1 MALTEPNDPNSNL
14 PTYYQRASDS
24 LPDGGGFGGFL
35 DKLTGIGGNVGMGAN
50 LGSSFGPIGTVAG
63 GLLGGLGSA
72 FGLFKKKKSEAE
84 RKDEIARAVNQAND
98 PDYYN
103 KQAIQFGNYLGASRN
118 WGLPGAEAYYQSNP
132 QFAESV
138 INRYGGIQGD
148 WRSRVAPG
156 TDYNTGRNQ
165 IAQQTVD
172 RLAGPRVQEMQ
183 QAGMFAPRAGSGF
196 GALNLGGYGGGY
208 GGVNNQQAFRLM
220 PGA

>member
-1 MALTEPNDPNSNL
+1 MATFTPMYPGSSTDMGSWSSSN
-14 PTYYQRASDS
+14 QSDV
-24 LPDGGGFGGFL
+24 GGGLSSLGSSLGGL
-35 DKLTGIGGNVGMGAN
+35 GGGIGTGATI
-50 LGSSFGPIGTVAG
+50 GASFGPIGAVAG

-72 FGLFKKKKSEAE
+72 FGLFGKKKSEAE
-84 RKDEIARAVNQAND
+84 KRAEMARAVNQAND

-183 QAGMFAPRAGSGF
+183 QAGMFAPRRG
-196 GALNLGGYGGGY
+196 GAIGGLNLGGYGGGF
-208 GGVNNQQAFRLM
+208 GGINNQQAFRLM